1 MAYIKVHKQSDGS
14 TRYTAIVR
22 LRRDKTM
29 VHQEARTFAHRV
41 AASTRAKHREVVL
54 EDRSALA
61 RVQHGTPT
69 LAELI
74 RWYSDTFE
82 TISKW
87 QRSKQDALEI
97 SCGGAATSRHA
108 LYMTQTTGRL
118 SKPFAHDS
126 DGGGSPRRATR
137 CRRRHQLCSR
147 SRKES
152 AARASRGIP
161 RSGCGCLHRG
171 HGDAAI

>member
-1 MAYIKVHKQSDGS
+1 MAYIKVRKQSDGS

-41 AASTRAKHREVVL
+41 AASTWAKHREVVL
-54 EDRSALA
+54 EDPCALA

-69 LAELI
+69 LVELI
-74 RWYSDTFE
+74 RWYIDTFE

-87 QRSKQDALEI
+87 QRSKQTHLEFLE
-97 SCGGAATSRHA
+97 RHA
-108 LYMTQTTGRL
+108 LGASNALTLTPAALIDHVR
-118 SKPFAHDS
+118 
-126 DGGGSPRRATR
+126 
-137 CRRRHQLCSR
+137 
-147 SRKES
+147 S
-152 AARASRGIP
+152 AADTGP
-161 RSGCGCLHRG
+161 VHHRG